1 MSGTTFTLPNT
12 LTVKDEYVNDP
23 NDKYGDPIG
32 VNISVYFG
40 EYLVAK
46 YELKADR
53 WPGTFY
59 YQSAVDPNHMVIYDD
74 PEEFLAHKLI
84 KLFKLIED

>member
-23 NDKYGDPIG
+23 NDKYGDPVG
-32 VNISVYFG
+32 VIISVYFG

-46 YELKADR
+46 YELKADH
-53 WPGTFY
+53 WPGEFY
-59 YQSAVDPNHMVIYDD
+59 YLSSTTPNHMEKYDE
-74 PEEFLAHKLI
+74 PEQFIAHKLV